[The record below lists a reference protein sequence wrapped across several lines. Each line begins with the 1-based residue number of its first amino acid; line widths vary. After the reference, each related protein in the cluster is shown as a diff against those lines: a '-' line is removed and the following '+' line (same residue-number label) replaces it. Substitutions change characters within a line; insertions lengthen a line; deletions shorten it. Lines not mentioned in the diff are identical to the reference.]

1 MPVRVGGGR
10 GIRKWAGDLMTLLDY
25 LKVLRRRWLSIVV
38 CAVLGVLAGVGFT
51 LVSPKAYTATT
62 TSFVASTA
70 TGADASG
77 NSIYAGSQF
86 AASQAQSYVLLVSSP
101 LVLDPVIKDLSLKM
115 TVDELRGEVSAS
127 SPQNSVIIHVT
138 ATDRNAALA
147 AQIATATAK
156 ELGKV
161 IQQTVAPH
169 INGHSLIT
177 VTLTQPA
184 LTPSAPS
191 SPRRTLNV
199 ALGFIVGLA
208 VGVILAVA
216 RQRLDTSITS
226 PDDLQAMTAM
236 KPLGVIGSIKD
247 LHKNPLL
254 IDSDQTKRYAEAFRR
269 IRSSLQ
275 FVDVDHPPRAIVVT
289 SAMPG
294 EGKTVTSCNLAIAMA
309 QAGARVCVVDADL
322 RIPKV
327 AEFFGVE
334 GGVGLTNVLAGQHD
348 LDDVLISWRRD
359 LLTVLAAGTLPSD
372 PSAVLGSDAM
382 AETMRELRD
391 RFDVL
396 IIDVP
401 PLLPVADAS
410 IVARLGDG
418 AVLVARHRRTTR
430 EHLRHAL
437 DALRAAD
444 ARLLGTVL
452 TCVPISRALARA
464 YGYGYSVA
472 PSAEARKHAAEVD
485 IVTEVPGRRSRRAE
499 AKRAD

>member
-1 MPVRVGGGR
+1 
-10 GIRKWAGDLMTLLDY
+10 MTLLDY
-25 LKVLRRRWLSIVV
+25 LKVLRRRWLSIAV
-38 CAVLGVLAGVGFT
+38 CAVLGLLAGVGIT
-51 LVSPKAYTATT
+51 LVSPKTYTATS

-70 TGADASG
+70 TGADATG

-86 AASQAQSYVLLVSSP
+86 AAAQTQSYILLVSSP
-101 LVLDPVIKDLSLKM
+101 LVLDPVIKDLSLNM
-115 TVDELRGEVSAS
+115 TADELRGEVSAS
-127 SPQNSVIIHVT
+127 SPQNSVILHVT
-138 ATDRNAALA
+138 ATDRNAELA
-147 AQIATATAK
+147 AKIATATAK
-156 ELGKV
+156 ELGNV
-161 IQQTVAPH
+161 IEKSVAPH
-169 INGHSLIT
+169 INGQSLIT

-208 VGVILAVA
+208 AGVILAVA

-247 LHKNPLL
+247 LQKNPL
-254 IDSDQTKRYAEAFRR
+254 IDSDHTKRYAEGFRR

-359 LLTVLAAGTLPSD
+359 LLTILAAGTLPSD

-418 AVLVARHRRTTR
+418 ALLVARHRRTTR

-452 TCVPISRALARA
+452 TCVPISRSVARA

-472 PSAEARKHAAEVD
+472 HSAEARKKAAEVD
-485 IVTEVPGRRSRRAE
+485 VVTQVPGRTRAKRAE